1 MTALDF
7 NDRGRAFVSFDEF
20 NDFMNERM
28 EEGDYIKEKDEITY
42 YYYNSGGC
50 LLAKYDNNEGFGVT
64 F

>member
-20 NDFMNERM
+20 NNYMNERL
-28 EEGDYIKEKDEITY
+28 EGGDYTKEKDGIT
-42 YYYNSGGC
+42 YYYNSGV

>member
-7 NDRGRAFVSFDEF
+7 NDRGQAFVSFDEF
-20 NDFMNERM
+20 NNYMIEYK
-28 EEGDYIKEKDEITY
+28 EHGDYTEDKDGIT

-50 LLAKYDNNEGFGVT
+50 LIGKYDNNEGFGVT

>member
-20 NDFMNERM
+20 NYYMNARLEY
-28 EEGDYIKEKDEITY
+28 GFYSIEKDGIT

-50 LLAKYDNNEGFGVT
+50 LIGKYDNNEGFGIT
-64 F
+64 Y